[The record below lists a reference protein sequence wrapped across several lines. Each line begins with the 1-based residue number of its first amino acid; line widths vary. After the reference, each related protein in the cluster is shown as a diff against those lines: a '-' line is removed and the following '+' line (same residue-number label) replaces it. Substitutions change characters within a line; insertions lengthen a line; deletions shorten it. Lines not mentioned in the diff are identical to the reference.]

1 LNRILDIIKKNPLK
15 NGFFLM
21 SAISFGLALLS
32 QWLGR
37 TLLIHIQS
45 NPEIPPSIKPN
56 LQSAGLLQ
64 DISISSYY
72 SIIICI
78 LLLLPKR
85 AQLIAIFQGV
95 FLFLQSIVILIDYYL
110 LKSWSTKINRLA
122 LDYIAYPQEIVNS
135 VGTHERIYIV
145 LFLVALVLFCLGLG
159 KLILSICNSSTLNFS
174 SKWILFPLVLIFIVG
189 ARGGI
194 ASVPLSLGSAQ
205 KTNNGLYNA
214 LSTNSLWNLFHAYQQ
229 PTLDQNIQAALMPN
243 AMEKS
248 ALDKYMGPDTF
259 PGGLKRMPQI
269 IRKGSNIII
278 VVLEGIGEHWLE
290 RDPSESITPNL
301 LHLAQ
306 DGMWFKKAYAAGD
319 RTDKG
324 LAAIFCGYP
333 SQPVKGIL
341 MDPSKWGA
349 LHQQFLPSE
358 FQKQGYNTNFY
369 YGGDLDFANMG
380 TFLKFVGFQKVNTY
394 PNSVNSKWGVNDLAM
409 SNLVL
414 NDIKQLPQPFFAS
427 WLMISSHEPYDVVE
441 NQDLSETEKLKLSI
455 RYSDAA
461 LGKLVDGLKRSNL
474 YDSTVIVVVSDHSK
488 SVGLP
493 VTEDYEQEFFRIPLM
508 ISGGPIRD
516 MYRGVAPHLIVSQT
530 DLYATLTEQMLGKTD
545 KMPFSRNMI
554 YANHP
559 GMAISFTDNK
569 AVLAASGYRHYLFMD
584 AFGLKTPSDSLV
596 LGLQSQL
603 IRNYFKK

>member
-1 LNRILDIIKKNPLK
+1 
-15 NGFFLM
+15 M

-37 TLLIHIQS
+37 TLLINIQLQPS
-45 NPEIPPSIKPN
+45 VAPSIKPI
-56 LQSAGLLQ
+56 LLSAGWLQ

-72 SIIICI
+72 TLSICL

-85 AQLIAIFQGV
+85 AQLVAIFQGI
-95 FLFLQSIVILIDYYL
+95 FLILHSTVILIDYYL
-110 LKSWSTKINRLA
+110 LKTWSCKINRLA
-122 LDYIAYPQEIVNS
+122 LDYLSYPKEILNS
-135 VGTHERIYIV
+135 LSSKDLVYI
-145 LFLVALVLFCLGLG
+145 LIFFLLLLTLVVILG
-159 KLILSICNSSTLNFS
+159 KLIVAVHNKLMSNFQ
-174 SKWILFPLVLIFIVG
+174 SKWIILPLVCLLIIG

-194 ASVPLSLGSAQ
+194 NSIPLGLGSAQ
-205 KTNNGLYNA
+205 KTNSSLYNS
-214 LSTNSLWNLFHAYQQ
+214 LSTNSLWNLFHAFQQ
-229 PTLDQNIQAALMPN
+229 PTLNQNI
-243 AMEKS
+243 KS
-248 ALDKYMGPDTF
+248 ALMSSAIEQNALEKYMGPDTF

-269 IRKGSNIII
+269 IRKGSNVLFI
-278 VVLEGIGEHWLE
+278 VLEGINEHWLE

-301 LHLAQ
+301 LRLAQ

-341 MDPSKWGA
+341 LDPAKWGA
-349 LHQQFLPSE
+349 LHQQFLPLQ
-358 FQKQGYNTNFY
+358 FAKQGYNTNFY
-369 YGGDLDFANMG
+369 YGGDPDFANMG
-380 TFLKFVGFQKVNTY
+380 TFLKFIGFQHFKTY
-394 PNSVNSKWGVNDLAM
+394 PNDQDSKWGVNDETM
-409 SNLVL
+409 SNRLL
-414 NDIKQLPQPFFAS
+414 IDLIHRPKPFFAS
-427 WLMISSHEPYDVVE
+427 WLMISSHEPYDVID
-441 NQDLSETEKLKLSI
+441 NQDLPEAEKLKLSI

-461 LGKLVDGLKRSNL
+461 IGKLIEGLKKSNL
-474 YDSTVIVVVSDHSK
+474 YDSTVIVVVSDHGK

-508 ISGGPIRD
+508 ITGGPIRD

-530 DLYATLTEQMLGKTD
+530 DIYATLTEQLLGNTAKT
-545 KMPFSRNMI
+545 PFSRNMV

-569 AVLAASGYRHYLFMD
+569 AVLAASGYRHFLFMD
-584 AFGLKTPSDSLV
+584 AFQLKTPSDSLV

-603 IRNYFKK
+603 IRDFFRK